1 MYNYL
6 GIIRKS
12 TAINHCVSC
21 YFFDTKNPN
30 LIISKNNR
38 IEFYHLTPEGI
49 SQDKYIDIY
58 GKIKILLSIPNQ
70 QNNIKN
76 NDNLFILSSDL
87 DYCLFS
93 YNFSNN
99 NIDSPIKGTI
109 REDLGKIED
118 NIVYSL
124 DSKKNYLLLG
134 AYKNIFK
141 IICVNSNMRLNDK
154 YRNYTIKFNYENI
167 LFLAPLLYDKAD
179 NKNGKNQEKENDN
192 NILTFI
198 AIKSEFIES
207 KTNNN
212 NNNNIELKQGI
223 FLESFDIDM
232 DPSSF
237 DPPKLLYK
245 KLNIESNNKTQN
257 INFNFKSRKQ
267 IYNSQN
273 DNNSINSN
281 NDNNIKNT
289 KNSQLSMNKNIKETK
304 DITIKYNHQKL
315 FNSKVFLRILNV
327 EENGNINL
335 MIIHPDGLVIIFFS
349 KIVFYYKYNPSNSI
363 MSTSKSMAYDER
375 KFIDYVIVDEKNYKY
390 YVIDENGTLFLLR
403 FLDTKKNRT
412 NMEFGIITLQ
422 ILGKVNKCSCMTY
435 LTNNI
440 LFIGS
445 TKSNSQLIRINENK
459 DNDDTSQIEV
469 IEEYESLSPISNMA
483 LINNTREENG
493 VEILTVSGTES
504 NCSIKNIKKGKNVL
518 FSGEIEIKDIVN
530 VFKIIINNIGNKESK
545 KNITFNYCSFIITTL
560 MKSYIINYDYKNKI
574 ISLNNSFS
582 FKNNELVKYAKN
594 IKNLILIV
602 TNINIYFY
610 KNNSELTLLSNYSIN
625 KIASNSF
632 PLMIKYNKNQ
642 CGLFIYY
649 NNNNLIKY
657 KIDDDDG
664 KIITNEVIL
673 KAVSISAFDICSY
686 FMIYSFWDNNQIGIY
701 SFNSNK
707 INYITEFA
715 EFLNFAYISSIQ
727 IIKINDE
734 YFIFM
739 SLSIG
744 KMIYLKLRYK
754 INESYINYEFKSE
767 DFILKNSYNLNLEN
781 FKIKKLKKK
790 NQKFIFLDFT
800 FPCFIFFN
808 HNNLIFSNFNVNHC
822 KDVLV
827 LDNENNYYMFIF
839 NDKISFGSLSNN
851 QNQNIYTLKNGKV
864 INIIKL
870 VDFGKNDDISGI
882 SNKRINKYKQMKYIL
897 TIEEEEI
904 DNVDEKSIVSSL
916 ILNDLNMKEISRY
929 NFEYDNEIN
938 MTLTE
943 ISLPQ
948 NEENSKY
955 FIIGTG
961 IIDFKRSEPTIG
973 HLYLI
978 EINIRNKF
986 SIKKLQE
993 IEIEGCVYK
1002 IDVYQNIIYVGTKN
1016 ILKIYSINKKLS
1028 QNFYEFKLLRQC
1040 TDFMLINNIYVLKDK
1055 TIQKDEEKDINK
1067 EENKDLDKTINKI
1080 FICDLYKS
1088 IMLYNYDITN
1098 DKLTEESR
1106 DYNLTWIYNILQ
1118 CFPNLI
1124 YITDIDDN
1132 IITLEKIYHSKNE
1145 KEKLKLE
1152 RKSYFNYGER
1162 INILET
1168 TEIINKDLASLT
1180 MNTSNEDEIELY
1192 NNQAIKNDT
1201 LDDNVKITY
1210 FGTME
1215 GSIGYIIPLN
1225 KETYEFLYILQ
1236 EVLIK
1241 KINNNGGFNYK
1252 RWRSFKDGY
1261 ISNEPKGYIEGEII
1275 SKFLSYDDDYKKII
1289 VKEMKYPWKK
1299 SIIEIVHIIE
1309 TLNKFC

>member
-6 GIIRKS
+6 GVIRKS
-12 TAINHCVSC
+12 TAISYCVSC

-30 LIISKNNR
+30 LVLSKNNR

-70 QNNIKN
+70 QNNIKY

-109 REDLGKIED
+109 REDLGQIED

-124 DSKKNYLLLG
+124 DSKKNYLLLY

-141 IICVNSNMRLNDK
+141 IICVNNNMRLNDIYK
-154 YRNYTIKFNYENI
+154 NYTIKFNYENI
-167 LFLAPLLYDKAD
+167 LFLAPLLYDKPD
-179 NKNGKNQEKENDN
+179 NKNIKNQDKENDN

-198 AIKSEFIES
+198 AIKSEYIEN
-207 KTNNN
+207 KTINNN
-212 NNNNIELKQGI
+212 NSNLELKQGI

-245 KLNIESNNKTQN
+245 KLKIESNNKTKN
-257 INFNFKSRKQ
+257 INFNNKYKRQ

-273 DNNSINSN
+273 DNSANSN

-289 KNSQLSMNKNIKETK
+289 KNSQLSKNKNNNINK
-304 DITIKYNHQKL
+304 DTTIKYNHQKL
-315 FNSKVFLRILNV
+315 FDSKVFLRILNV

-335 MIIHPDGLVIIFFS
+335 MITHPDGLIIIFFS
-349 KIVFYYKYNPSNSI
+349 KIVFYFKYNPCNSI
-363 MSTSKSMAYDER
+363 ISTSKSMAYDER
-375 KFIDYVIVDEKNYKY
+375 KFVDYVTVDEKNYKY
-390 YVIDENGTLFLLR
+390 YVIDENGTLFLLG
-403 FLDTKKNRT
+403 FLDTKKNRK
-412 NMEFGIITLQ
+412 NMEFGIINLQ
-422 ILGKVNKCSCMTY
+422 ILGKVNNCSCMAY

-445 TKSNSQLIRINENK
+445 TKCNSQLIRINKRK
-459 DNDDTSQIEV
+459 DNDATFQIEV
-469 IEEYESLSPISNMA
+469 IEEYESLSPISNIA
-483 LINNTREENG
+483 LINNTKEENG
-493 VEILTVSGTES
+493 IEILTISGTES

-518 FSGEIEIKDIVN
+518 FSGEIEIKNIVN

-545 KNITFNYCSFIITTL
+545 NDNAFKYCSFIITTL
-560 MKSYIINYDYKNKI
+560 MKSFIVNYDYKNKI
-574 ISLNNSFS
+574 ISLNDSFS
-582 FKNNELVKYAKN
+582 FKRNELVKYAKN
-594 IKNLILIV
+594 IKNLILII

-625 KIASNSF
+625 KFASNSF
-632 PLMIKYNKNQ
+632 PLIIKYNKNQ
-642 CGLFIYY
+642 CGLYIYY
-649 NNNNLIKY
+649 NNNNMIKY
-657 KIDDDDG
+657 KIDDDG
-664 KIITNEVIL
+664 KIISNEVIL
-673 KAVSISAFDICSY
+673 KNASISAFDIFSY
-686 FMIYSFWDNNQIGIY
+686 FMIYSFWDSNQIGIY

-707 INYITEFA
+707 INYISEFG
-715 EFLNFAYISSIQ
+715 EFLNFSYITSIQ

-734 YFIFM
+734 YFIFI

-744 KMIYLKLRYK
+744 KMIYLKLRNK

-767 DFILKNSYNLNLEN
+767 DFIVKNSYNLNLEN

-790 NQKFIFLDFT
+790 NQKFMFLDFT

-808 HNNLIFSNFNVNHC
+808 HNNLIISNFNANHC
-822 KDVLV
+822 KDIIV

-839 NDKISFGSLSNN
+839 NDRISFGSLSNN

-870 VDFGKNDDISGI
+870 LDFGKNDDISVI
-882 SNKRINKYKQMKYIL
+882 NNKRINKYKQMKYIL
-897 TIEEEEI
+897 TIEEEEL

-916 ILNDLNMKEISRY
+916 IINDLNMKEISRY

-943 ISLPQ
+943 INLPQ
-948 NEENSKY
+948 NEENIKY

-961 IIDFKRSEPTIG
+961 ITDAKRSEPVIG

-993 IEIEGCVYK
+993 KEIEGGVYK

-1016 ILKIYSINKKLS
+1016 ILKIYSINKKHG

-1055 TIQKDEEKDINK
+1055 NIQEEEEKDIK
-1067 EENKDLDKTINKI
+1067 KDENKDTDKTINKI

-1106 DYNLTWIYNILQ
+1106 DYNLTWIYNVLQ

-1145 KEKLKLE
+1145 KDKLKLE

-1162 INILET
+1162 INILKS

-1180 MNTSNEDEIELY
+1180 MNTSNEDDIEL
-1192 NNQAIKNDT
+1192 NNNKAIKNDI
-1201 LDDNVKITY
+1201 LNDNVKITY

-1215 GSIGYIIPLN
+1215 GSVGYIIPLN
-1225 KETYEFLYILQ
+1225 KETYEFLYVLQ
-1236 EVLIK
+1236 EILIK
-1241 KINNNGGFNYK
+1241 KLSNNGGFNYK
-1252 RWRSFKDGY
+1252 KWRSFKDGY

-1275 SKFLSYDDDYKKII
+1275 SKFLSYDNNYKKII
-1289 VKEMKYPWKK
+1289 IKEMNYPWKK
-1299 SIIEIVHIIE
+1299 SIFEIDHIIE